1 MTLLTAGEL
10 TTIRAAQAQTFS
22 DTLTHQRKAN
32 ASNARGGRTDTL
44 TTVAS
49 NVPCRFAVSGSGS
62 GTNSAPREIAERI
75 KTKPA
80 YVMAVAVGYDMREND
95 VVTVQGLT
103 LQVIFVDAHSH
114 QTALR
119 FWAVEP

>member
-10 TTIRAAQAQTFS
+10 ASIRTAQALTFS

-49 NVPCRFAVSGSGS
+49 DVPCRFVVAGGSS
-62 GTNSAPREIAERI
+62 GTANLPSEVAERI

-80 YVMAVAVGYDMREND
+80 WMLAVAVGYDMRVND
-95 VVTVQGLT
+95 VVTVNGKT
-103 LQVIFVDAHSH
+103 LQVLFVDAHSH
-114 QTALR
+114 QAALR